1 MCISVQYSQRLRERT
16 RDIQQS
22 RDIQQQ
28 GQRCTY
34 SVIVGGR
41 DGSNARG

>member
-1 MCISVQYSQRLRERT
+1 MCISVQYSQRLCART
-16 RDIQQS
+16 HDIQQS

-34 SVIVGGR
+34 SVIVGGW
-41 DGSNARG
+41 GESNARG